1 MGCGLLTRDVSECER
16 RVLML
21 INVRG
26 KFTIRSFAVLA
37 VLAAL
42 AVIGAVPA
50 SAHELTLAQ
59 ATTNCAQY
67 CVSVSADQLTTGEMD
82 SIKYNLI
89 LTSTTGGPT
98 VTASGEFDFT
108 VDDTGTFSAN
118 MVCFS
123 WPTPT
128 GSLSDN
134 YTITGTATLTTP
146 SDTSSISI
154 DLSGGND
161 SVTCGPTPPGKNF
174 SIGPSSMEGDLH
186 ISPGDWISGGY
197 DFKFVSGSHP
207 ATAYTV
213 VATVTVPVVCPDNS
227 VENIVITLGAP
238 GQLNG
243 GGGATYTYNIPA
255 NDTTKHAT
263 GDANS
268 ILSWDGAVQAP
279 ATLCGGNV
287 GRNQKGAIF
296 NANVSQNPPA
306 GLVDWQF
313 KYRDPNAK
321 GKGNVN
327 CTDASD
333 PRRNDAATCG
343 ASWSQT
349 VRDP

>member
-1 MGCGLLTRDVSECER
+1 MLLN
-16 RVLML
+16 L
-21 INVRG
+21 RG
-26 KFTIRSFAVLA
+26 KSRIRSFAVLV
-37 VLAAL
+37 VLAL
-42 AVIGAVPA
+42 AAIGVVPV
-50 SAHELTLAQ
+50 SAHELTLAK

-67 CVSVSADQLTTGEMD
+67 CISVSADQLSQGEMD
-82 SIKYNLI
+82 TITYKLI

-98 VTASGEFDFT
+98 ITASGEFDFT
-108 VDDTGTFSAN
+108 VDDSLMYSN
-118 MVCFS
+118 NICLP
-123 WPTPT
+123 WPTPGGT
-128 GSLSDN
+128 LSDN

-161 SVTCGPTPPGKNF
+161 TLTCGPTPPGKNF

-213 VATVTVPVVCPDNS
+213 VATVTVPVVCPDSS

-243 GGGATYTYNIPA
+243 GGVSTFTYNIPA

-279 ATLCGGNV
+279 ATLCGGSV

>member
-1 MGCGLLTRDVSECER
+1 M
-16 RVLML
+16 LMNYL
-21 INVRG
+21 RG
-26 KFTIRSFAVLA
+26 KSAVRSFAVLV
-37 VLAAL
+37 VLAL
-42 AVIGAVPA
+42 TVLFA
-50 SAHELTLAQ
+50 SSAAAHELTIAK
-59 ATTNCAQY
+59 ATTNCTGG
-67 CVSVSADQLTTGEMD
+67 CITVSADQLTPGDMD
-82 SIKYNLI
+82 KITYTFT
-89 LTSTTGGPT
+89 LTSTTGGSPIT
-98 VTASGEFDFT
+98 IMGEIDFT
-108 VDDTGTFSAN
+108 ADNTGTYSN
-118 MVCFS
+118 TVCFNWLNS
-123 WPTPT
+123 

-134 YTITGTATLTTP
+134 FTVTGSATLTTP
-146 SDTSSISI
+146 SDSSTLPV
-154 DLSGGND
+154 DLSGGN
-161 SVTCGPTPPGKNF
+161 SSLTCGSTPPGKNF

-227 VENIVITLGAP
+227 VENIVIPLGAP

-243 GGGATYTYNIPA
+243 GGVSTFTYNISA
-255 NDTTKHAT
+255 GDTTKHAT

-279 ATLCGGNV
+279 ANLCGGNV

-296 NANVSQNPPA
+296 NATVSQNPPA

-327 CTDASD
+327 CTDASN
-333 PRRNDAATCG
+333 PKRNDAATCG
-343 ASWSQT
+343 ASWSAT
-349 VRDP
+349 LRDP

>member
-1 MGCGLLTRDVSECER
+1 MKAISVLVVLALTALFVPAAAAHNLTMANASTDCQGFCLALSADLLTPGDHDKIVYT
-16 RVLML
+16 
-21 INVRG
+21 
-26 KFTIRSFAVLA
+26 FT
-37 VLAAL
+37 
-42 AVIGAVPA
+42 
-50 SAHELTLAQ
+50 
-59 ATTNCAQY
+59 
-67 CVSVSADQLTTGEMD
+67 
-82 SIKYNLI
+82 
-89 LTSTTGGPT
+89 LTSNTGGPT
-98 VTASGEFDFT
+98 LTVMGEVDFVADST
-108 VDDTGTFSAN
+108 TTFSKTVCLSWLATGAN
-118 MVCFS
+118 
-123 WPTPT
+123 
-128 GSLSDN
+128 LSDS
-134 YTITGTATLTTP
+134 YTVTGTATLTTP
-146 SDTSSISI
+146 TPSDTSTLPI
-154 DLSGGND
+154 DFGGNNSS
-161 SVTCGPTPPGKNF
+161 SVVLTCGTTPTGKSF

-227 VENIVITLGAP
+227 VENIVIPLGAP

-243 GGGATYTYNIPA
+243 GGVSTFTYNIPA
-255 NDTTKHAT
+255 GDTSKHAT

-287 GRNQKGAIF
+287 GRNQTGAIF
-296 NANVSQNPPA
+296 KANVSQNPPA

-327 CTDASD
+327 CTDASN
-333 PRRNDAATCG
+333 PKRNDAATCG

>member
-1 MGCGLLTRDVSECER
+1 MSLSADLLTAGDADK
-16 RVLML
+16 
-21 INVRG
+21 ITYT
-26 KFTIRSFAVLA
+26 FT
-37 VLAAL
+37 
-42 AVIGAVPA
+42 
-50 SAHELTLAQ
+50 
-59 ATTNCAQY
+59 
-67 CVSVSADQLTTGEMD
+67 
-82 SIKYNLI
+82 
-89 LTSTTGGPT
+89 LTSNTGGPT
-98 VTASGEFDFT
+98 VTTSGEIDFIADSSGSYSNT
-108 VDDTGTFSAN
+108 ICFNWLTTGVNVT
-118 MVCFS
+118 
-123 WPTPT
+123 
-128 GSLSDN
+128 DN
-134 YTITGTATLTTP
+134 YTVTGTATLVTP
-146 SDTSSISI
+146 TDSSSLGI
-154 DLSGGND
+154 DLGSGNGNTI
-161 SVTCGPTPPGKNF
+161 VLTCGSAPGGKSF

-227 VENIVITLGAP
+227 VENVVIQLGAP

-243 GGGATYTYNIPA
+243 GGTATYTYNIPA

-296 NANVSQNPPA
+296 NVTVSQNPPA

-327 CTDASD
+327 CTDATN
-333 PRRNDAATCG
+333 PKRNDAATCG
-343 ASWSQT
+343 ASWSAT
-349 VRDP
+349 LRDP